1 MLRKFLP
8 FLVLSLLLSSCS
20 SIYKGTHMPLNAKI
34 NYLEFAVKNL
44 EATKKFFIT
53 VFDWSFT
60 DYGPGPEYSDTQ
72 DSGIPIG
79 LYKADLA
86 TTQEKNG
93 SLPIFVTNDLEE
105 ALEKVKA
112 AGGVIVKPTFS
123 FPGGK
128 RFQFLEPSG
137 NEFGMAQLDE

>member
-1 MLRKFLP
+1 MFREFLLS
-8 FLVLSLLLSSCS
+8 LVFSLLLTSCT
-20 SIYKGTHMPLNAKI
+20 SINKGTHMPLNAKI
-34 NYLEFAVKNL
+34 NYLEFAVKDLN
-44 EATKKFFIT
+44 ATKNFFT
-53 VFDWSFT
+53 AAFGWSFT
-60 DYGPGPEYSDTQ
+60 DYGPGPEYSDTH

-79 LYKADLA
+79 LYNADLA

-93 SLPIFVTNDLEE
+93 SLPIFVINDLEE

-112 AGGVIVKPTFS
+112 AGGIIIKPIFS

-137 NEFGMAQLDE
+137 NEFGIAQVDK